1 MLEEKLVFVKSC
13 KDKLCDAMMLVNG
26 FCEDE
31 DVIKVDTDDAF
42 HDKILE
48 NVVHHHLEGG
58 G

>member
-1 MLEEKLVFVKSC
+1 VPGEKLVFVKSC
-13 KDKLCDAMMLVNG
+13 GNKSCDATMLVDG
-26 FCEDE
+26 FHEDE
-31 DVIKVDTDDAF
+31 DVIEVDTDDTF